1 MTKKLGSIKNATEN
15 DQQFVTLTDTILNGW
30 PEQRKSCPT
39 SIAEFGN
46 HRDELTVIDGIVF
59 RGQFL
64 VIPPSLRKSM
74 LEIVHIGHMGM
85 TKCTRRATDIM
96 FWPKM
101 SSEIEEM
108 ISRCSI

>member
-1 MTKKLGSIKNATEN
+1 MKVEAIKNATEN
-15 DQQFVTLTDTILNGW
+15 DQQFVTLTNTILNGW

-39 SIAEFGN
+39 SIAKFWN

-59 RGQFL
+59 RGQSL
-64 VIPPSLRKSM
+64 VIPPSLRQSM
-74 LEIVHIGHMGM
+74 LESVHIGYMGM
-85 TKCTRRATDIM
+85 TKCSRSAKDIM

-108 ISRCSI
+108 ISR